1 MGAGGI
7 FADRGAAVARGA
19 GARLGGA
26 LIASVAVHAA
36 FAAAWIAFRETPPV
50 PLGTVAVEIVA
61 ATAALGDG
69 EPPGRPETGR
79 AAPLSPRA
87 PVPRPVPKAAE
98 ARAAETGAAETGA
111 AAPAPRAAPP
121 MPRAKPI
128 PTPPRSLALQ
138 AAAKIDRPVPQI
150 AMPAGVSRIEPDMS
164 VRPVPAS
171 VDPSA
176 IGPLDADPQTAA
188 TTDAPSNAA
197 RESSASTGAR
207 RGAGGAGATQPG
219 FSPGTAANPLPRY
232 PLAARRRGLEGRVL
246 LRVEIDVSGRPTA
259 VAVLQGS
266 GHGILDR
273 AAARAVRDWRFQ
285 PASRAGRPVAGTVE
299 VPILFRLTG

>member
-1 MGAGGI
+1 MGAGGT
-7 FADRGAAVARGA
+7 FADRGAAGARGAGARLAGARLA

-36 FAAAWIAFRETPPV
+36 FAAALIAFRETPPV
-50 PLGTVAVEIVA
+50 PLGTVAVEIVS

-87 PVPRPVPKAAE
+87 PVPRPVPH
-98 ARAAETGAAETGA
+98 
-111 AAPAPRAAPP
+111 
-121 MPRAKPI
+121 AKPI
-128 PTPPRSLALQ
+128 PTPPRDLALQ
-138 AAAKIDRPVPQI
+138 AAAKIDRPVPRI
-150 AMPAGVSRIEPDMS
+150 ATPAAFSLAESDAS
-164 VRPVPAS
+164 TRPVPVS

-176 IGPLDADPQTAA
+176 TGPLA
-188 TTDAPSNAA
+188 TNPPTLATKDAPSNAA

-246 LRVEIDVSGRPTA
+246 LRVEVDASGRPTA
-259 VAVLQGS
+259 VAVLHGS

-273 AAARAVRDWRFQ
+273 TAARAVRDWRFQ
-285 PASRAGRPVAGTVE
+285 PASWAGRPVAGAVE